1 MDVFEAIRTRLEL
14 KEYDPRPIPAE
25 VVREIFEAARLSPS
39 GLNSQ
44 HWRFIL
50 VDNREDLNMLAEI
63 STTGKWVSQCSCAVI
78 VLTSP
83 KYPWH
88 LIDAGRVITN
98 MQLAAWNRGVG
109 SRIYTG
115 YNEKAMREKF
125 AIPSDYHIACVVGF
139 GYPKRK
145 VIGRK
150 NRQPLETFVSHGR
163 MGQPTVFQ

>member
-1 MDVFEAIRTRLEL
+1 MDVFEALKTRLEL
-14 KEYDPRPIPAE
+14 REYDPRPVPSD

-44 HWRFIL
+44 HWRFIY
-50 VDNREDLNMLAEI
+50 VDSRDDLKTLAEI
-63 STTGKWVSQCSCAVI
+63 SLSGKWVSGCSFAVV

-88 LIDAGRVITN
+88 LLDAGRVITH

-115 YNEKAMREKF
+115 YDEKAMRQKF
-125 AIPSDYHIACVVGF
+125 SIPSEYHIACVVGF
-139 GYPKRK
+139 GYPKRR
-145 VIGRK
+145 VVGRK
-150 NRQPLETFVSHGR
+150 SRQPLETFVYKGR
-163 MGQPTVFQ
+163 VGQPLEF